1 MPKEGIFYM
10 VEKKTPEG
18 IRHDLHYANKQ
29 IIPLQQSCLK
39 FLNELCIAHLTTLKG
54 RLDAIR
60 LRFNLHKNI
69 PIYIS
74 PCLVLMTVKAGNKK
88 YYLNYYKI
96 AETKNLGK
104 GKTLIAFV
112 DGNSLIL
119 DVSIT
124 VLQNRI
130 KTVER
135 LLKEGPF

>member
-1 MPKEGIFYM
+1 
-10 VEKKTPEG
+10 
-18 IRHDLHYANKQ
+18 
-29 IIPLQQSCLK
+29 
-39 FLNELCIAHLTTLKG
+39 LNELCIAHLTTLKG